1 LGKARYFTRFSVVE
15 LQQTFYE
22 PPLVGLATKW
32 RTLAP
37 EHFQFCIKAWQLITH
52 TPASPTYRRLRSKLS
67 PNEHNLVGSFRP
79 TEQVWL
85 AWQRTLEIAR
95 ALRARIILFQC
106 PASFNPT
113 REHLQNFRSFF
124 GEVQVQDHLL
134 AWEPRGN
141 WPPELV
147 AELCEEFNLLHCVD
161 PFKDES
167 VPGSPVYWRLHGR
180 NGYSYRYSDDELHQ
194 LRNLLL
200 ANLNTGREPVYVFF
214 NNVWMKDDALRF
226 QSLMQTGV
234 TSASE

>member
-1 LGKARYFTRFSVVE
+1 MGKARYFTHFPVVE

-22 PPLVGLATKW
+22 PPSVELATKW
-32 RTLAP
+32 RALAP

-52 TPASPTYRRLRSKLS
+52 TPASPTYRRLRSRLS
-67 PNEHNLVGSFRP
+67 PNEHDLVGSFRP

-113 REHLQNFRSFF
+113 REHVQNFRSFF
-124 GEVQVQDHLL
+124 AEVRVPDHLL
-134 AWEPRGN
+134 AWEPRGD

-147 AELCEEFNLLHCVD
+147 RDLCQEFNLLHCVD
-161 PFKDES
+161 PFKNES
-167 VPGSPVYWRLHGR
+167 VLGSPLYWRLHGR
-180 NGYSYRYSDDELHQ
+180 GGYSYRYSDDELHQ
-194 LRNLLL
+194 LRVQLL
-200 ANLNTGREPVYVFF
+200 ANVNTHRGPVYVFF

-234 TSASE
+234 TSAGQ